1 MKNNMKDFRGFLN
14 EFYDGKV
21 ENGLFTTIN
30 EKGENVIL
38 EITPKFLK
46 ASTHQNNNWIRV
58 NIYYKDRTV
67 EETYER

>member
-1 MKNNMKDFRGFLN
+1 MKDFRKFLN

-46 ASTHQNNNWIRV
+46 VSTCQNNDWIRV
-58 NIYYKDRTV
+58 NIYHKDRTV

>member
-1 MKNNMKDFRGFLN
+1 MKDFRGFLN

-30 EKGENVIL
+30 EKDENVIL
-38 EITPKFLK
+38 EIAPNFLK
-46 ASTHQNNNWIRV
+46 ASTCQNNGWTRV
-58 NIYYKDRTV
+58 NIYHKDRTV